1 MLHYTVQNVGTNVS
15 EKSVASNS
23 WQKTDN
29 SEMLLY
35 VKHTT
40 LYQIPQ
46 DHILLLTARKTSNLN
61 QGILCELD
69 KNMYIYLAWNE
80 DTLFFF

>member
-1 MLHYTVQNVGTNVS
+1 MLHYVVQNVGTNVS
-15 EKSVASNS
+15 EKPVASVS
-23 WQKTDN
+23 WQNTDN
-29 SEMLLY
+29 SEMLLS
-35 VKHTT
+35 VNKTT

-69 KNMYIYLAWNE
+69 KG
-80 DTLFFF
+80 